1 MNAPQ
6 TLQGYLRCRRV
17 DEAGSN
23 LYFLFF
29 TLLLLKMRAA
39 RKGNRWASGSGMSNG
54 EPVRVGEMEEAVTSV
69 VPGVSAG
76 PGSWGQRG
84 AWGHRHYGALRR
96 AARRR
101 AARRWVWSER
111 WGAWYW
117 NYTSGGGATGASGA
131 GIAGSSPITGAV
143 SGAPVTT
150 VAVVGCAR
158 TDSSQGQG
166 VAIAAAT
173 PGVAAARIAST
184 LAANR

>member
-1 MNAPQ
+1 MHDIG
-6 TLQGYLRCRRV
+6 T
-17 DEAGSN
+17 
-23 LYFLFF
+23 
-29 TLLLLKMRAA
+29 
-39 RKGNRWASGSGMSNG
+39 
-54 EPVRVGEMEEAVTSV
+54 
-69 VPGVSAG
+69 
-76 PGSWGQRG
+76 
-84 AWGHRHYGALRR
+84 
-96 AARRR
+96 
-101 AARRWVWSER
+101 
-111 WGAWYW
+111 
-117 NYTSGGGATGASGA
+117 TSGGGATGTSGA